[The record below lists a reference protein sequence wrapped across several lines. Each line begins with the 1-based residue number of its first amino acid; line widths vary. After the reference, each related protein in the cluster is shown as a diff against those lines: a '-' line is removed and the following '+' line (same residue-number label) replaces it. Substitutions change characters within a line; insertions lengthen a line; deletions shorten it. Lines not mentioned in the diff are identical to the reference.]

1 MLHTFNKQG
10 TFAFTHRNHMKTNR
24 KTGLRCNKLTKTSYR
39 RDSFVD
45 YPEKSK
51 LLRNALST
59 HIFLS
64 NVLLINCI

>member
-1 MLHTFNKQG
+1 
-10 TFAFTHRNHMKTNR
+10 MKTN
-24 KTGLRCNKLTKTSYR
+24 YR

-51 LLRNALST
+51 LLRNALSI

-64 NVLLINCI
+64 NVLLINCILSVQEVNKTSLMFLLIMMVIFLINKVKH

>member
-1 MLHTFNKQG
+1 
-10 TFAFTHRNHMKTNR
+10 MKTNG
-24 KTGLRCNKLTKTSYR
+24 KTGLRCNKLTKTNYT